1 MRALLQLLA
10 ALLASVLLY
19 GAVFSVVHRPLTV
32 GEIAPLI
39 TRKATHLQSLA
50 TPRVVIL
57 AGSNGRFSHR
67 CQPITQ
73 ATGLP
78 CSNLSVAV
86 GLGLDFQLQ
95 QWEPLLRAGDV
106 VYMPLEYSQYGMGR
120 NEMEGGAENSVLVHD
135 FRDQLQRLP
144 WQRQWRAWSSF
155 DLPFLVHGFLEM
167 GLSHGGA
174 QRRGGVTLFTA
185 EGDQRGHTQQAGLAY
200 REFLAQA
207 RFDNRALPT
216 DSHAMQVVSA
226 FLGRARQRGVTV
238 VGGWPTTPQTV
249 TLDGSS
255 QVRLRRLF
263 EDHGQLFLELP
274 DRSQYPLSCF
284 FDTLYH
290 LNETCQEQHSQRVGA
305 ALLDLLKQ
313 RPNER

>member
-39 TRKATHLQSLA
+39 TRKAAHLQSLP

-95 QWEPLLRAGDV
+95 QFEPLLRAGDV
-106 VYMPLEYSQYGMGR
+106 VYMPLEYSQYAVSR
-120 NEMEGGAENSVLVHD
+120 EEMQGGAENALLVHD
-135 FRDQLQRLP
+135 FRSQLQALP

-155 DLPFLVHGFLEM
+155 DLPFLVHGLLEM
-167 GLSHGGA
+167 GLAQRGT
-174 QRRGGVTLFTA
+174 QRRGGVTLFTD
-185 EGDQRGHTQQAGLAY
+185 EGDQRGHTEEAGLAY
-200 REFLAQA
+200 REFLASA
-207 RFDNRALPT
+207 RFDKRPVPADAHGLR
-216 DSHAMQVVSA
+216 VVSA
-226 FLGRARQRGVTV
+226 FLDRTRERGVKV
-238 VGGWPTTPQTV
+238 IGGWPTTPDTV
-249 TLDGSS
+249 ALDEPSKL
-255 QVRLRRLF
+255 RLRQLF
-263 EDHGQLFLELP
+263 ESHGQRFLELP
-274 DRSQYPLSCF
+274 GRSQYPMGCF

-290 LNETCQEQHSQRVGA
+290 LNEPCQLRHSAQLGL
-305 ALLDLLKQ
+305 ALNELLKRQ
-313 RPNER
+313 AQ